1 MDFTDPKFW
10 TDGLGVVRN
19 APQIVG
25 PLVVL
30 AAGAGYWLKSAWAKS
45 EKEGLLQRVGVL
57 EERVRSEKEGLLQRV
72 GVLEERLR
80 SEKEG
85 LLQRVGVL
93 EERLR
98 LWKER
103 EEDVR
108 QKLDESEKK
117 RDELEKRI
125 QELEAQIAAGAPEEE
140 LAETSAKVDTAYR
153 DFVTANNEFVSVAK
167 KPMPWMDDVTD
178 RSDTPLPSRAKTTL
192 PSE

>member
-1 MDFTDPKFW
+1 MDFTDPKYW
-10 TDGLGVVRN
+10 TDGLNVVGN
-19 APQIVG
+19 ATQIVG
-25 PLVVL
+25 PLLVL
-30 AAGAGYWLKSAWAKS
+30 AWWSGYLLKSGWAK
-45 EKEGLLQRVGVL
+45 
-57 EERVRSEKEGLLQRV
+57 SEKEGLLQRV

>member
-1 MDFTDPKFW
+1 MDFTDPKVW
-10 TDGLGVVRN
+10 IDGWGIVRN
-19 APQIVG
+19 APHIVL
-25 PLVVL
+25 PLMF
-30 AAGAGYWLKSAWAKS
+30 AAAVAAWWFKSKTTQS
-45 EKEGLLQRVGVL
+45 LIDEKT
-57 EERVRSEKEGLLQRV
+57 ERG
-72 GVLEERLR
+72 
-80 SEKEG
+80 
-85 LLQRVGVL
+85 GVL

-153 DFVTANNEFVSVAK
+153 DFVTANNAFVSVAK

-178 RSDTPLPSRAKTTL
+178 RSDIPLPSRAKTTL

>member
-1 MDFTDPKFW
+1 MDFTDPKVW
-10 TDGLGVVRN
+10 IDGWGIVRN
-19 APQIVG
+19 APHIVL
-25 PLVVL
+25 PLMF
-30 AAGAGYWLKSAWAKS
+30 AAAAAAWWFKSKTTQS
-45 EKEGLLQRVGVL
+45 GIDEKTE
-57 EERVRSEKEGLLQRV
+57 
-72 GVLEERLR
+72 
-80 SEKEG
+80 
-85 LLQRVGVL
+85 RVGVL

-178 RSDTPLPSRAKTTL
+178 RSDIPLPSRVKTTL

>member
-45 EKEGLLQRVGVL
+45 EKEGLLQRVGVF
-57 EERVRSEKEGLLQRV
+57 
-72 GVLEERLR
+72 
-80 SEKEG
+80 
-85 LLQRVGVL
+85 

-178 RSDTPLPSRAKTTL
+178 RSDIPLPSRVKTTL

>member
-1 MDFTDPKFW
+1 MDFLDPK
-10 TDGLGVVRN
+10 
-19 APQIVG
+19 
-25 PLVVL
+25 
-30 AAGAGYWLKSAWAKS
+30 AW
-45 EKEGLLQRVGVL
+45 KESVGVL
-57 EERVRSEKEGLLQRV
+57 MQAPFSVAFLMGAAASVAWWFKSKTTQSVIDEKTE
-72 GVLEERLR
+72 
-80 SEKEG
+80 
-85 LLQRVGVL
+85 RVGVL

-103 EEDVR
+103 EEDIR

-140 LAETSAKVDTAYR
+140 LAETSAKVNTAYR
-153 DFVTANNEFVSVAK
+153 DYVTANNEFALVVT